1 MRWVV
6 FLRAANVGKHNR
18 FKPSELT
25 KSLAKFGV
33 VNIGAV
39 GTFVVREDV
48 SEATFRAALARQLP
62 FKCEVM
68 ICPAKEIAS
77 LISQFANPHGLARP
91 RRSAPAG
98 SVVDVENEADQDLEA
113 YVTVMAKRPARLP
126 KLPIYAPSQR
136 KWEVKVVRIVGTA
149 VLSLRRRLK
158 DGRFY
163 PNQVIEKQFG
173 VATTTR
179 NWNTIEKV
187 AKILDL

>member
-18 FKPSELT
+18 FQPAVFVKE
-25 KSLAKFGV
+25 LAKFEV
-33 VNIGAV
+33 INIGAV

-48 SEATFRAALARQLP
+48 SEATLRSAIVRKLP

-68 ICPAKEIAS
+68 ICPAKEILDLAKENP
-77 LISQFANPHGLARP
+77 FAGERGDN
-91 RRSAPAG
+91 
-98 SVVDVENEADQDLEA
+98 LEA
-113 YVTVMAKRPARLP
+113 YVTLMAKRPTAVP
-126 KLPIYAPSQR
+126 KLPIYAPAKE
-136 KWEVKVVRIVGTA
+136 KWEVQILRIVGTA

-158 DGRFY
+158 DGRLY
-163 PNQVIEKQFG
+163 PNQIIEKQFG

-187 AKILDL
+187 ARVLQSS

>member
-39 GTFVVREDV
+39 GTFVVREDG
-48 SEATFRAALARQLP
+48 SEAAFRAALARKLP

-68 ICPAKEIAS
+68 ICLAKNIVD
-77 LISQFANPHGLARP
+77 LARENP
-91 RRSAPAG
+91 FEGEA
-98 SVVDVENEADQDLEA
+98 VEDTEA
-113 YVTVMAKRPARLP
+113 YVTVMAKRPASLP
-126 KLPIYAPSQR
+126 KLPIYAPSEEN
-136 KWEVKVVRIVGTA
+136 WEVKIVRVVGTV
-149 VLSLRRRLK
+149 VLSLRRKLK
-158 DGRFY
+158 DGRLY
-163 PNQVIEKQFG
+163 PNQVIEKKYG

-187 AKILDL
+187 AKILDR